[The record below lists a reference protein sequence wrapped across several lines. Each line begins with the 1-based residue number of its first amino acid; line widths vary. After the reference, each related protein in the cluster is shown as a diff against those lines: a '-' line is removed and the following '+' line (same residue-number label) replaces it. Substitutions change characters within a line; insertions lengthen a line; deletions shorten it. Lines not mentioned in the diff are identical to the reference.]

1 MIAGNTSS
9 PNSVC
14 IFKLSSTSRIL
25 SSDAFF
31 GSRISKHFLGVS
43 TPLEFIELDGE
54 NWMVYFQFELFFSR
68 PTKIRRSSLPSA
80 SRRTWRSDRNMR
92 PLKHAKTNRK
102 EMELAGFIWSS
113 RQVACNLLICCG
125 GKIRKQATF
134 RRFARLPR
142 FAKVGFWQ
150 TGHDQTDQ
158 QEKIRKECVYIYIY
172 SFCLSSSPIEE
183 RPCNQVTSITVLVAL
198 EQTRNGWNTLGRHEI
213 ILGCHLKKSPMI
225 VLFNGSLSLS
235 TSLKPK
241 QKYPQNPKTQNQ
253 IVDPIQ
259 KETLVPEQTTSER
272 LGPRKQR
279 PLAMT
284 CLAWHH
290 PHQQKNMDTKTFQ
303 DWLL

>member
-9 PNSVC
+9 PNSAC

-31 GSRISKHFLGVS
+31 GSRISKLFFWCQYSLRIYWIGWWK
-43 TPLEFIELDGE
+43 LDG
-54 NWMVYFQFELFFSR
+54 LFPVRTVFSR

-92 PLKHAKTNRK
+92 PLKHVKTNRK

-125 GKIRKQATF
+125 EKIGKKATF

-158 QEKIRKECVYIYIY
+158 QEKHVY
-172 SFCLSSSPIEE
+172 SFCLSSSPFQE

-213 ILGCHLKKSPMI
+213 ILGATWKNHQWLFCSM
-225 VLFNGSLSLS
+225 VLFHPPPLW
-235 TSLKPK
+235 
-241 QKYPQNPKTQNQ
+241 NP
-253 IVDPIQ
+253 
-259 KETLVPEQTTSER
+259 S
-272 LGPRKQR
+272 
-279 PLAMT
+279 
-284 CLAWHH
+284 
-290 PHQQKNMDTKTFQ
+290 KNIHKI
-303 DWLL
+303 